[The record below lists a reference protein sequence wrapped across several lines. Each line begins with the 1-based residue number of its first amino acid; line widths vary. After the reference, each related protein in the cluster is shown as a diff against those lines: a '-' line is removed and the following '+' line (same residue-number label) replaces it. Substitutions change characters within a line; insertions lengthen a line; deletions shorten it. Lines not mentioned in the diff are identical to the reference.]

1 MSRAVKI
8 KVRILSALA
17 VLAAFVVAAPAAQ
30 GQLVWKIS
38 GAGFG
43 HGVGMSQYGA
53 GGFARHGYT
62 WPQILGHYYP
72 KTSIRSITAGG
83 VRVLLLSGQTTVD
96 FAGVDQGCGYR
107 LYPGKDYRARLGQ
120 KGIELLNA
128 AGKKLADCGDTLEA
142 GGEPSFTLGGKGE
155 YRGMLGLRRSGS
167 GGLDALNTV
176 DIEDYVRGVV
186 ASEMPSRFPP
196 EALRAQAVAA
206 RSYALAEMI
215 HGGDGYTLNDDT
227 RSQVYG
233 GVGAETAVTDQAVAD
248 TARLVVAYGDEIATT
263 YFFSTSGGHTEN
275 VENAFGGDAIPYLRG
290 VPDPYDGASPY
301 HRWTETLTPAE
312 MESAL
317 SGLVKGSLEKIDVTK
332 RGASPRILSADLV
345 GSDGT
350 TTVSGETLASRLG
363 LRDRWAYFDELHVGP
378 EAKPA
383 RFKSP
388 WQPL

>member
-1 MSRAVKI
+1 MKI
-8 KVRILSALA
+8 RVRILSALA
-17 VLAAFVVAAPAAQ
+17 IGAAFVFAAPAAE

-53 GGFARHGYT
+53 AGYARHGFS
-62 WPQILGHYYP
+62 WQEILAHYYRGTTIGTVTP
-72 KTSIRSITAGG
+72 GQ
-83 VRVLLLSGQTTVD
+83 VRVLLAPDQTAVSFSGVS
-96 FAGVDQGCGYR
+96 QGCGYR
-107 LYPGKDYRARLGQ
+107 LYEGKTYGAHVGA
-120 KGIELLNA
+120 KGIELENA
-128 AGKKLADCGDTLEA
+128 AGKKLAECGDALDAE
-142 GGEPSFTLGGKGE
+142 GGPSFLLGGKGE
-155 YRGMLGLRRSGS
+155 YRGVLELRPSPS
-167 GGLDALNTV
+167 GGLNAINAVQID
-176 DIEDYVRGVV
+176 DYVRGVV
-186 ASEMPSRFPP
+186 AAEMPSRFPP

-206 RSYALAEMI
+206 RSYALAETLS
-215 HGGDGYTLNDDT
+215 GGEGYNLYDDT

-233 GVGAETAVTDQAVAD
+233 GVGAETAASDQA
-248 TARLVVAYGDEIATT
+248 TFETSRQVVVYDGKIATT
-263 YFFSTSGGHTEN
+263 YFYSTSGGHTEN
-275 VENAFGGDAIPYLRG
+275 VENVFGGDKVPYLRG

-301 HRWTETLTPAE
+301 HRWTETLTPAQ
-312 MESAL
+312 MDSAL
-317 SGLVKGSLEKIDVTK
+317 SGLVKGSLEKINVTK

-363 LRDRWAYFDELHVGP
+363 LRDRWASFDELHVGP

>member
-1 MSRAVKI
+1 MKI
-8 KVRILSALA
+8 RVRILSALA
-17 VLAAFVVAAPAAQ
+17 IGAAFVFAAPAAE

-53 GGFARHGYT
+53 AGYARHGFS
-62 WPQILGHYYP
+62 WQEILAHYYRGTTIGTVTP
-72 KTSIRSITAGG
+72 GQ
-83 VRVLLLSGQTTVD
+83 VRVLLAPDQTSVSFSGVS
-96 FAGVDQGCGYR
+96 QGCGYR
-107 LYPGKDYRARLGQ
+107 LYEGKTYSARVGA
-120 KGIELLNA
+120 KGIELENA
-128 AGKKLADCGDTLEA
+128 AGKKLAECGDALDAE
-142 GGEPSFTLGGKGE
+142 GGPSFLLGGKGE
-155 YRGMLGLRRSGS
+155 YRGVLELRPSSS
-167 GGLDALNTV
+167 GGLNAINAVQID
-176 DIEDYVRGVV
+176 DYVRGVV
-186 ASEMPSRFPP
+186 AAEMPSRFPP

-206 RSYALAEMI
+206 RSYALAETLS
-215 HGGDGYTLNDDT
+215 GGEGYNLYDDT

-233 GVGAETAVTDQAVAD
+233 GVGAETAASDQA
-248 TARLVVAYGDEIATT
+248 TFETSRQVVVYDGKIATT
-263 YFFSTSGGHTEN
+263 YFYSTSGGHTEN
-275 VENAFGGDAIPYLRG
+275 VENVFGGDKVPYLRG

-312 MESAL
+312 MDSAL

-350 TTVSGETLASRLG
+350 TIVSGETLASRLG
-363 LRDRWAYFDELHVGP
+363 LRDRWAYFDEVHVGP

-383 RFKSP
+383 RFKAP

>member
-1 MSRAVKI
+1 MKI
-8 KVRILSALA
+8 QIRILSTLV
-17 VLAAFVVAAPAAQ
+17 VLAASVVAAPAAH
-30 GQLVWKIS
+30 GELVWKID

-53 GGFARHGYT
+53 AGYARHGFT
-62 WPQILGHYYP
+62 WDQILGHYYP
-72 KTSIRSITAGG
+72 GTTIRNVTPGA
-83 VRVLLLSGQTTVD
+83 VQVLLLSGESSVD
-96 FAGVDQGCGYR
+96 FAGAAEGCGYR
-107 LYPGKDYRARLGQ
+107 LSEVKDYGARMGP
-120 KGIELLNA
+120 KGIVLVNH
-128 AGKKLADCGDTLEA
+128 AGKKLADCGDALDIS
-142 GGEPSFTLGGKGE
+142 GGPSFVLGGKGE
-155 YRGMLGLRRSGS
+155 YRGTLELRPSAS
-167 GGLDALNTV
+167 GGLDAINLV
-176 DIEDYVRGVV
+176 QIDDYVRGVV
-186 ASEMPSRFPP
+186 TDEMPSSFPTQ
-196 EALRAQAVAA
+196 ALDAQAVAA

-215 HGGDGYTLNDDT
+215 SGGTGYTLHDDT

-263 YFFSTSGGHTEN
+263 YFFSTSGGHTED
-275 VENAFGGDAIPYLRG
+275 VENAFGGDKIPYLRG

-312 MESAL
+312 MDSAL

-350 TTVSGETLASRLG
+350 TSVSGETLAARLG
-363 LRDRWAYFDELHVGP
+363 LRDRWAYFDETHVGP

-383 RFKSP
+383 RFKAP

>member
-1 MSRAVKI
+1 MKI
-8 KVRILSALA
+8 RICSLGALA
-17 VLAAFVVAAPAAQ
+17 ALVALVVAAPAAQ
-30 GQLVWKIS
+30 GQLVWKID

-62 WPQILGHYYP
+62 WQQILGHYYP
-72 KTSIRSITAGG
+72 GTSVRTVTPGG
-83 VRVLLLSGQTTVD
+83 VRVLLLSGQTSVD
-96 FAGVDQGCGYR
+96 FAGVDRGCGYR
-107 LYPGKDYRARLGQ
+107 LYPGKDYRARLGK

-128 AGKKLADCGDTLEA
+128 SGKKLADCGDTLEA
-142 GGEPSFTLGGKGE
+142 GGAGFLLGGKGE
-155 YRGMLGLRRSGS
+155 YRGTLELHPSAS
-167 GGLDALNTV
+167 GGLDAVNAV
-176 DIEDYVRGVV
+176 QIDEYVRGVV
-186 ASEMPSRFPP
+186 ASEMPSGFPA

-215 HGGDGYTLNDDT
+215 NGGDGYTLYDDT

-233 GVGAETAVTDQAVAD
+233 GVAAETAASDQAVAD
-248 TARLVVAYGDEIATT
+248 TTRQVVAYGDEIATT
-263 YFFSTSGGHTEN
+263 YFFSTSGGHTED
-275 VENAFGGDAIPYLRG
+275 VENVFGGDKIPYLRG
-290 VPDPYDGASPY
+290 VADPYDGASPY
-301 HRWTETLTPAE
+301 HRWTVTLTPAE
-312 MESAL
+312 MDSAL

-350 TTVSGETLASRLG
+350 STVSGETLASRLG
-363 LRDRWAYFDELHVGP
+363 LRDRWASFEETHVGP

-383 RFKSP
+383 RFKAP

>member
-1 MSRAVKI
+1 MSIRI
-8 KVRILSALA
+8 RILSALA
-17 VLAAFVVAAPAAQ
+17 VLAAFVVAAPAAE
-30 GQLVWKIS
+30 GQLVWKVS

-62 WPQILGHYYP
+62 WEQILGHYY
-72 KTSIRSITAGG
+72 KGTSIRSVSAGG
-83 VRVLLLSGQTTVD
+83 VRVLLLSGQTSVD

-107 LYPGKDYRARLGQ
+107 LHPGKDYGARIGS
-120 KGIELLNA
+120 KGIELLNG

-142 GGEPSFTLGGKGE
+142 GGGPSFVLGGKGE
-155 YRGMLGLRRSGS
+155 YRGMLELHPSAS
-167 GGLDALNTV
+167 GGLDAVDSV
-176 DIEDYVRGVV
+176 DIDEYVRGVV
-186 ASEMPSRFPP
+186 ASEMPSSFPP
-196 EALRAQAVAA
+196 QALRAQAVAA

-215 HGGDGYTLNDDT
+215 HGGDGYTLYDDT

-233 GVGAETAVTDQAVAD
+233 GVGAETAVTDQAVSD
-248 TARLVVAYGDEIATT
+248 TARMVVAYGNEIATT

-275 VENAFGGDAIPYLRG
+275 VENAFGGDKVPYLRG

-301 HRWTETLTPAE
+301 HRWTVTLTPAE
-312 MESAL
+312 MDSAL
-317 SGLVKGSLEKIDVTK
+317 SGLVQGSLEKIDVTK

-350 TTVSGETLASRLG
+350 TSVSGETLASRLG
-363 LRDRWAYFDELHVGP
+363 LRDRWASFDELHVGP

-388 WQPL
+388 WQAL